1 MTTSK
6 RGAMLI
12 VTRGEASDLGR
23 VLALH
28 VGDCAMIVRA
38 LEVSRSTGMMGAQLL
53 AALEDEDHRAVAG
66 YLRGRTTEREGARH
80 LFDSFDR
87 VDDVALRDDSVS
99 ARHAMVFCDEA
110 GVSVLDLGSTNGTF
124 KNGDRVVSADLDEGD
139 VLRVGETRFSVA
151 ARR

>member
-6 RGAMLI
+6 RGALLI
-12 VTRGEASDLGR
+12 VTRGEACDLGR
-23 VLALH
+23 MLALH

-38 LEVSRSTGMMGAQLL
+38 LEVSRSTGMIGAQLL

-66 YLRGRTTEREGARH
+66 HLQGTPEREGARH

-87 VDDVALRDDSVS
+87 VDDVALVDDSVS

-124 KNGDRVVSADLDEGD
+124 KNGDRVVSADFAEGD

>member
-6 RGAMLI
+6 RGAQLI
-12 VTRGEASDLGR
+12 VTRGAACELGR
-23 VLALH
+23 VLALR

-38 LEVSRSTGMMGAQLL
+38 PEVSRSTGMIGEQML
-53 AALEDEDHRAVAG
+53 ASLEDEDQRAVAG
-66 YLRGRTTEREGARH
+66 HLHSRTPAREGARH

-87 VDDVALRDDSVS
+87 VDDVALLDDSVS

-124 KNGDRVVSADLDEGD
+124 KNGDRVVSADLEDGD
-139 VLRVGETRFSVA
+139 VLRVGETRFNVN